1 MSPALLLPA
10 ALLALVAM
18 LVPLVIHIARSSE
31 TRTIDFAA
39 LRWLNPSP
47 RPVRR
52 LRLDER
58 LLLAVRIALIAALA
72 LFLAQP
78 VLRDLTD
85 RQPVIAISPDLDPA
99 VAQGLKG
106 RRVWLAPG
114 FPGLVEPAPPSPGD
128 ISSLIRQLDAETP
141 AQAPITLIVPPVLS
155 GVDAERPRL
164 SRPVQWRIAPSDRRQ
179 KPVAQRTPPALVIRY
194 APGAQDSARYFR
206 AAAIAWAVP
215 DQPAAYDAA
224 SADLPLP
231 KAARHLVWLSPAP
244 MPAAVLDWVE
254 RGGVVLLPNDSP
266 SPVEGDRRVVW
277 RDGVGAPL
285 ATAGRFGQ
293 GRVLQ
298 LTRPLQPAAI
308 PQLVEPDFPDA
319 LWALLEPPP
328 APALVAASDH
338 APTLGAPAYQSP
350 PLDLRPWLAALIAL
364 IFALERW
371 LATRRQRAT
380 AP

>member
-10 ALLALVAM
+10 ALLALAAV

-39 LRWLNPSP
+39 LRWLDPSP

-78 VLRDLTD
+78 VLRDLAD
-85 RQPVIAISPDLDPA
+85 RRPVIAVSPDLDAA
-99 VAQGLKG
+99 VAQALKG

-114 FPGLVEPAPPSPGD
+114 FPGLDQPAPRTPGD
-128 ISSLIRQLDAETP
+128 ISSLIRQLDAETS
-141 AQAPITLIVPPVLS
+141 AQAPITLIVPPELS

-164 SRPVQWRIAPSDRRQ
+164 SRPVQWRIAPSGRRQ

-194 APGAQDSARYFR
+194 APDAQDSARYFR
-206 AAAIAWAVP
+206 AAAIAWAAP
-215 DQPAAYDAA
+215 DQPPALDGAPTGQ
-224 SADLPLP
+224 LLP
-231 KAARHLVWLSPAP
+231 KTARHLVWLSSAP

-254 RGGVVLLPNDSP
+254 NGGTVLLPNDSP

-277 RDGVGAPL
+277 RDGVGEPL
-285 ATAGRFGQ
+285 ATAGRVGQ

-319 LWALLEPPP
+319 LWSLLEPPP
-328 APALVAASDH
+328 APALVAAADH
-338 APTLGAPAYQSP
+338 APTLGAPAYERP
-350 PLDLRPWLAALIAL
+350 PLDLRPWLTALIAL
-364 IFALERW
+364 VFALERW
-371 LATRRQRAT
+371 LATRRQRAR